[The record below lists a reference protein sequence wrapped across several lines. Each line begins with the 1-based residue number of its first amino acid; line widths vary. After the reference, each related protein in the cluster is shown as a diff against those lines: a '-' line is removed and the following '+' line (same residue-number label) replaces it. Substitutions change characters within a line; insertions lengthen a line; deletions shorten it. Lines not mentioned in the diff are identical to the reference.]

1 MPFSIIMTILLFMS
15 VSATNAQQR
24 HEWED
29 YFYDDAYGLEEYD
42 EAQMEEEYD
51 RLCELELS
59 PLNINTATVEE
70 LSDIPSLTLD
80 QIDEIIKHRDRYGGF
95 TILEELA
102 MIPTVSARQRH
113 FICHFLVAQPVDKG
127 EWYSKENIKKILA
140 GGHADLMTNVGIPL
154 YSRRGD
160 REGYLGDKYKYSMK
174 LTGKFS
180 EHIKYGIIGA
190 KDAGEPFLS
199 KGNGKGFD
207 YYSFYVNVNGLGR
220 LKTIVL
226 GRYRVRMGLGL
237 IQNGNFSFGKQM
249 MLSSISRPATRITGH
264 STRSDANY
272 LQGAA
277 AVADIGKKGSEGK
290 ATLSAYYSY
299 RHIDA
304 TLGDS
309 GQVKTIVTSGY
320 HRTEGEMKRKYNTA
334 EADAGIGLAYDKG
347 CWHVGINGIY
357 NWYNRTL
364 KPDDTSPFRQ
374 YFPRGNAFWNVSA
387 DYGYVTPTFS
397 LYGETA
403 TGGCGALAT
412 LNIMKI
418 RLHDDLSIT
427 GVQRFYSYKYYALH
441 ANAFSD
447 GGEVSNENGMYVGM
461 LWKAGRHFS
470 LNAYT
475 DFSYHPWMKYQT
487 GNSSYAWDNSLSGTF
502 DYKKQ
507 TYTIRYRMRMKQRD
521 NADKSAL
528 YDRYEHRLRLVMENK
543 GNVVSLRSQADMN
556 YVALE
561 TAGSFGWMLS
571 QMCTV
576 TMPKDVET
584 SAMMAY
590 FNTKDYDSRL
600 YPYERKMQGAF
611 SMPSF
616 YGKGLRL
623 SVFCKA
629 KVSDR
634 FSLTAKIGFTK
645 YFDRNVISS
654 ALRQIEAS
662 YQTDIDLMA
671 RWKI

>member
-1 MPFSIIMTILLFMS
+1 MLLRIIILLSFLS
-15 VSATNAQQR
+15 CLTAKAQQR
-24 HEWED
+24 HDWED

-42 EAQMEEEYD
+42 EAQMEEEYE

-59 PLNINTATVEE
+59 PMNINTATVEE
-70 LSDIPSLTLD
+70 LSDIPGLTLD
-80 QIDEIIKHRDRYGGF
+80 QIDEIIRHRDRYGGF
-95 TILEELA
+95 TILEELS
-102 MIPTVSARQRH
+102 MIPSISARQRL
-113 FICHFLVAQPVDKG
+113 FICHFLVAQPVEKG
-127 EWYSKENIKKILA
+127 EWYSKENLKKILA
-140 GGHADLMTNVGIPL
+140 GGRGEVTTNLGIPL
-154 YSRRGD
+154 YSRKGD
-160 REGYLGDKYKYSMK
+160 REGYLGDKYKYSTK

-180 EHIKYGIIGA
+180 EHIKYGLIGA

-199 KGNGKGFD
+199 NGNGKGFD
-207 YYSFYVNVNGLGR
+207 FYSFFVNVNGLGR
-220 LKTIVL
+220 IKSLVL

-237 IQNGNFSFGKQM
+237 VQNGNFSFGKQM
-249 MLSSISRPATRITGH
+249 MLSSVSRPATRITGH

-277 AVADIGKKGSEGK
+277 AVVDLGKKGGDGK
-290 ATLSAYYSY
+290 VTLSAFYSY

-309 GQVKTIVTSGY
+309 GAVKTIVTSGY
-320 HRTEGEMKRKYNTA
+320 HRTEGEMNRKHNTA
-334 EADAGIGLAYDKG
+334 EACGGIGIAYDRG
-347 CWHVGINGIY
+347 CWHVGVNGVY
-357 NWYNRTL
+357 DWYNRTL
-364 KPDDTSPFRQ
+364 KPDDGAIFRR

-403 TGGCGALAT
+403 TGDCGALAT

-418 RLHDDLSIT
+418 KLHDDLAVT

-447 GGEVSNENGMYVGM
+447 GGEVNNENGMYVGL
-461 LWKAGRHFS
+461 LWRAGRHFS

-475 DFSYHPWMKYQT
+475 DISYHPWMKYLT

-502 DYKKQ
+502 ERKSR
-507 TYTIRYRMRMKQRD
+507 TYTIRYRMRLKQRD
-521 NADKSAL
+521 NAAKSAL
-528 YDRYEHRLRLVMENK
+528 YDRYEHRLRLVMESS
-543 GNVVSLRSQADMN
+543 GNVVSLRSQADMS

-561 TAGSFGWMLS
+561 TSGSFGWMLS
-571 QMCTV
+571 QMCTISL
-576 TMPKDVET
+576 PKDVEL

-600 YPYERKMQGAF
+600 YTYERKMPGAF

-616 YGKGLRL
+616 YGKGVRFSAL
-623 SVFCKA
+623 CKA
-629 KVSDR
+629 KLSDS
-634 FSLTAKIGFTK
+634 FFLTARLGFSK
-645 YFDRNVISS
+645 YFDRDVISS
-654 ALRQIEAS
+654 SLRQIDAS

-671 RWKI
+671 RWKF